1 MRGCWTFSL
10 LNILLHA
17 AALEEEAGSPKRKKQ
32 RTDATTEAEAQSGAR
47 PGTFPGVELEHE
59 RSDGV
64 GQEAMDWVV
73 WGFDKELLRRH
84 SKDVALHTKFIVS
97 MKGTLRQVSVS

>member
-1 MRGCWTFSL
+1 L
-10 LNILLHA
+10 QEEL
-17 AALEEEAGSPKRKKQ
+17 AALEQEAGSHKHKKR
-32 RTDATTEAEAQSGAR
+32 RTDAKPEAEAQSGNHPA
-47 PGTFPGVELEHE
+47 TFPGVDLQHE

-84 SKDVALHTKFIVS
+84 SKDVALHIKLIVS
-97 MKGTLRQVSVS
+97 MKGTLRQVSVP